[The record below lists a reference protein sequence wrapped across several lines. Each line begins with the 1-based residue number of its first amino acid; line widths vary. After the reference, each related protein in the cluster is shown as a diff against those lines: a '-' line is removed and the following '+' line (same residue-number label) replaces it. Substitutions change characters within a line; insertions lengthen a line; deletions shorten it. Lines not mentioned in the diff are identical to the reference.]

1 MNKKMHEDI
10 TSFFNKVNDYIYM
23 EYKPK
28 YYKVVTRDRNL
39 QRLFDFIS
47 SHYCGGANV
56 PDTAGYVI
64 EYIHKYLKDQI

>member
-1 MNKKMHEDI
+1 MNNNLKKDI
-10 TSFFNKVNDYIYM
+10 TVFCNKVNDYIYM

-28 YYKVVTRDRNL
+28 YYKVVTRDKNL